1 MSNLELILRLCRLL
15 DGAQEIIKRQAEI
28 MAMHGI
34 DFEDGSEIKA
44 GRERLLED
52 IERSI

>member
-1 MSNLELILRLCRLL
+1 MSDLELILRLCQLL

>member
-1 MSNLELILRLCRLL
+1 MSNLELILRLCQLL
-15 DGAQEIIKRQAEI
+15 DGAQDIIRRQAEI

-34 DFEDGSEIKA
+34 DFEDGSEIKE
-44 GRERLLED
+44 GRKRLLED